1 MKKSL
6 LLMISLIAIASC
18 GGGGGGGSTSAS
30 TPVGTAS
37 APISGGT
44 GGGGSGNGA
53 GDSTNIM
60 PSNSIPSLSTPSLAP
75 RLIPTDS
82 TQLQI
87 QADTPDYR
95 VTGETTYS
103 GMSQPIHRTYYE
115 VNRNE
120 IGFHLGSS
128 GELTILF
135 GTTVDVKSGGVG
147 VSLLQSNI
155 SGDFLNNIRNTMGTR
170 IVNSERLTFN
180 MEPGSTLL
188 LFTSGSIDLSEI
200 AENYGK
206 DIVAEIPESSRPTV
220 NGTGYKMFKF
230 NGTKILID
238 RNVNLDD
245 PNDIYNK
252 VLSENENLSFDLVSD
267 GLTMSGT
274 KNNQIG
280 LQSKEA
286 FENLG
291 KINLSGNNS
300 VGVYVKDAI
309 FTNYPIGK
317 ISVGKNSTGIY
328 INSQID
334 RHLYGR
340 VENKGTITLGEGS
353 TGIYLNGRFKDTFIR
368 TYSGGIIE
376 SNSNNVIGMA
386 AKIGNE
392 IGDRSFL
399 PEIGRALENKGTI
412 DLKGDKSI
420 GMFATGDGSYEITN
434 NGDIIIGD
442 SFDKNNPSIGMYS
455 NNPNAELIN
464 ENIEVRGISSETVIK
479 VGKNSIGMAGIGSAV
494 INDLDAE
501 IQILSDGGVGMYLG
515 NGATGVNNGLITTV
529 GSPRNAI
536 GVVVGNGS
544 TFENNGT
551 IRINSEGGAA
561 IVVNGGT
568 IRNYGNIEVSGG
580 AVRERI
586 DPTRVQLQV
595 MSDRTARAV
604 SDLGVYVDT
613 QGRTRP
619 IEGLSNLRLNS
630 ADLLIGPE
638 ATEKTNATEVT
649 VDNSVLEPFNNSI
662 RTSGIQNWNV
672 KTGSLVWEAESEI
685 SNNRVEKVTLKK
697 QSYTKFADSEIS
709 EGVAKGLDEKYTE
722 TSADSKD
729 KQTFNYLNTL
739 SDRKALAKTYREI
752 NGSQYVNVQQR
763 VAQTSDILDGKLSD
777 LQKENADK
785 SGHHVSTFFNKD
797 KYESRSEEI
806 ADTNSSAY
814 GVAYMFNNA
823 DAKQG
828 VYAGTAINTYKFKD
842 NGKSKE
848 NVTMFKL
855 GAYKTFDLNNI
866 EWTLSGDGFV
876 SQNDIKRRFIIGND
890 IYENRADYNA
900 YGFAVR
906 NELGKTFR
914 IGKNVT
920 IKPYAALKLGYGRFS
935 KIREKDGTMAIEVSG
950 NDYYSIKPMAGLEFG
965 FAVPV
970 SSSARFTAILGL
982 GYEHE
987 LGKVE
992 NNVNEARFI
1001 NGTNSWKLR
1010 SKKEEVRGNLKT
1022 DIKAGFE
1029 AGNFGVYLTGG
1040 HNTKGKN
1047 SHVGVNLGVSF

>member
-1 MKKSL
+1 MI
-6 LLMISLIAIASC
+6 ISLIAIVSC
-18 GGGGGGGSTSAS
+18 GGGGGGGGGSTSAS
-30 TPVGTAS
+30 TPVGTTATPTGGGTGS
-37 APISGGT
+37 GAGNGIGGGT
-44 GGGGSGNGA
+44 GG
-53 GDSTNIM
+53 STNIL
-60 PSNSIPSLSTPSLAP
+60 PSNNTPGSPAPSLAP
-75 RLIPTDS
+75 RLIPTDW
-82 TQLQI
+82 TQLQR
-87 QADTPDYR
+87 QENTPDYR
-95 VTGETTYS
+95 VTGESTSDGTT
-103 GMSQPIHRTYYE
+103 QPIGRAHYE
-115 VNRNE
+115 INRNE
-120 IGFHLGSS
+120 IGFSLESS
-128 GELTILF
+128 GDFSVSSSTTANVKF
-135 GTTVDVKSGGVG
+135 GGSAISLSLSG
-147 VSLLQSNI
+147 I
-155 SGDFLNNIRNTMGTR
+155 YGDFLNNIRNTMGTR

-188 LFTSGSIDLSEI
+188 LFKGGEIELSEI

-206 DIVAEIPESSRPTV
+206 DIVAEIPASSRPTV

-280 LQSKEA
+280 LQSKDR

-309 FTNYPIGK
+309 FTNYPNGK

-328 INSQID
+328 INSQIN
-334 RHLYGR
+334 RHLYGQ

-392 IGDRSFL
+392 IGDSSFS
-399 PEIGRALENKGTI
+399 PEIGRALENRGTI

-420 GMFATGDGSYEITN
+420 GMFATGDGSYEIKN
-434 NGDIIIGD
+434 IGDIIIGD

-464 ENIEVRGISSETVIK
+464 ENIEVHGISSETVIK
-479 VGKNSIGMAGIGSAV
+479 VGKNSIGMAGIGSV
-494 INDLDAE
+494 VTNDLDAQ

-515 NGATGVNNGLITTV
+515 NGA
-529 GSPRNAI
+529 
-536 GVVVGNGS
+536 

-568 IRNYGNIEVSGG
+568 IRNYGNIEISGG
-580 AVRERI
+580 AVRERNDNTRTI
-586 DPTRVQLQV
+586 NVLSSRTRPTG
-595 MSDRTARAV
+595 

-662 RTSGIQNWNV
+662 QTSGIQNWNV

-685 SNNRVEKVTLKK
+685 SNNRVAKVILKK
-697 QSYTKFADSEIS
+697 QSYAKFADSEIS

-729 KQTFNYLNTL
+729 KQVFNYLNTL
-739 SDRKALAKTYREI
+739 SDRKALAKIYREI

-763 VAQTSDILDGKLSD
+763 VSQTSDVLDGKLSD
-777 LQKENADK
+777 LQKENVDK

-806 ADTNSSAY
+806 ADTNISAY
-814 GVAYMFNNA
+814 GAAYMFNNA

-828 VYAGTAINTYKFKD
+828 IYAGTAISNYKFKD

-855 GAYKTFDLNNI
+855 GAYKTFDLDNF
-866 EWTLSGDGFV
+866 EWTLSGDAFA
-876 SQNDIKRRFIIGND
+876 SQNDLKRRFIIGNNV
-890 IYENRADYNA
+890 YENKADYNA
-900 YGFAVR
+900 YGFAIR
-906 NELGKTFR
+906 NELGKTFQV
-914 IGKNVT
+914 GENVT
-920 IKPYAALKLGYGRFS
+920 IKPYAGLKFGYGKLSRI
-935 KIREKDGTMAIEVSG
+935 KEKDGTMAMEI
-950 NDYYSIKPMAGLEFG
+950 NAKDYYSVKPLAGIEFG
-965 FAVPV
+965 VAAPV
-970 SSSARFTAILGL
+970 TQNVKFKASLGL

-992 NNVNEARFI
+992 NQGNEARFV
-1001 NGTNSWKLR
+1001 NGTNSWKLKG
-1010 SKKEEVRGNLKT
+1010 KKEEAKGNFKT
-1022 DIKAGFE
+1022 DVKAGFE

-1040 HNTKGKN
+1040 NNTKGKN
-1047 SHVGVNLGVSF
+1047 THVGVNLGVSF